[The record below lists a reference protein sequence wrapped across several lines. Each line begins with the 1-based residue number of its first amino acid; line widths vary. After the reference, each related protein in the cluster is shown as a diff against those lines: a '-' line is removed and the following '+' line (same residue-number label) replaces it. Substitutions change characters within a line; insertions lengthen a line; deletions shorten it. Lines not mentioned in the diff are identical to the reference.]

1 MRALLLTA
9 LTVLTLQAGVPAA
22 EAAPVEDGW
31 TLPQLTVVDRT
42 IKDVDGRTVLL
53 RGANVNGLND
63 YASNGTGLPTV
74 APLDRT
80 DFEGMAALGFN
91 VVRLNVAW
99 SALEP
104 TPGAFDA
111 AYVDRIREAVQ
122 DAKDNGIYT
131 VLDMHQDA
139 WGPYVGTPEGQDC
152 PPLLQRGIGWDGAP
166 EWATLTDGWTTCN
179 IGGQREASP
188 AVARAFQAFYDDEQG
203 VQGHLVQTWARLAAE
218 FKDEPAVVGYDL
230 LNEPNPG
237 LRDPFTA
244 ADQIGRFYQ
253 RAIAAIRQ
261 AETGGFQ
268 HLVIFE
274 PSALWSAF
282 GFDAL
287 PPRHYLA
294 DPLVVFSPH
303 LYSQSINVSNEFPS
317 IEDGFRIASKAADWY
332 GAPLWT
338 GEWGWFGEPEDQA
351 GDVGRF
357 VDAMNTHRIGGAW
370 WSWTQACGDPH
381 AVKDGNTAKPQ
392 GNLNRIDCPSGEE
405 QGLVAGFAERLARA
419 YPRAVPGALTEVTA
433 RGFTGTGTGRVEA
446 WYPGAEQPRLETTN
460 LADVELT
467 PVDGGW
473 RLTARADGAYSATLS

>member
-9 LTVLTLQAGVPAA
+9 LAVLTFQTVAPAA
-22 EAAPVEDGW
+22 EAAPAEQGW

-53 RGANVNGLND
+53 RGANINQLND
-63 YASNGTGLPTV
+63 YAPNGTGLPTV
-74 APLDRT
+74 APLDHT
-80 DFEGMAALGFN
+80 DFERMAALGFN

-111 AYVDRIREAVQ
+111 AYVGRIRQAVQ

-166 EWATLTDGWTTCN
+166 EWATLTGGWTTCN

-203 VQGHLVQTWARLAAE
+203 IQGHLVQTWARLAAT

-261 AETGGFQ
+261 AEAGGFQ
-268 HLVIFE
+268 HLVFFE
-274 PSALWSAF
+274 PSALWSAL

-287 PPRHYLA
+287 PPREYLA

-303 LYSQSINVSNEFPS
+303 LYSQSINISNEFPS
-317 IEDGFRIASKAADWY
+317 IEDGFRIAEQAAGWY
-332 GAPLWT
+332 GAPVWT
-338 GEWGWFGEPEDQA
+338 GEWGWFGEPDEQA

-357 VDAMNTHRIGGAW
+357 VDAMNAHRIGGAW

-381 AVKDGNTAKPQ
+381 AVKDGNTHKPQ
-392 GNLNRIDCPSGEE
+392 GNLNRIDCPSGKAE
-405 QGLVAGFAERLARA
+405 GLVEGFAEQLARA
-419 YPRAVPGALTEVTA
+419 YPRAVPGLTEVTA
-433 RGFTGTGTGRVEA
+433 RGFSGTGTGRVEA
-446 WYPGAEQPRLETTN
+446 WYPGAEQPRLETAN
-460 LADVELT
+460 LAGVELT
-467 PVDGGW
+467 RVDGGW
-473 RLTARADGAYSATLS
+473 RLTARADGVYSVSQA